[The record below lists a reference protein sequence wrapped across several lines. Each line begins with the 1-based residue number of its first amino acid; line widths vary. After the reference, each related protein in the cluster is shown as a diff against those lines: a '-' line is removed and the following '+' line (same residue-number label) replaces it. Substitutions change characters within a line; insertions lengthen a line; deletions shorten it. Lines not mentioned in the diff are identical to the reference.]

1 MASFLALCAQESIVV
16 QTVDAAVKKA
26 LSEST
31 VQKVP
36 TGNSAQAKDARREL
50 LAAVLWVR
58 HTATGFDDAWQVI
71 SPQMQNTLKDLYP
84 LSANVASSPDGWK
97 RAIASAL
104 TINVAPPLAAQP
116 QVPQAAQP
124 QTGVPGG
131 PQTSQGRKKTSQ
143 PLQAAP
149 AAAVAPHSLSPG
161 PPSAGMSVPPPQG
174 AGSGAGGASVRELWT
189 TQSPFLP
196 PAGYKSPTVQ
206 ALVAAI
212 PTKRISHFYR
222 ESAFEGT
229 AMSQYTKAYTAA
241 STQGGVHPEPMDNPL
256 FVHRC
261 SIRYTGAAQVVPRR
275 DGKALGFMVAWDSRS
290 FYEGQTLEMY
300 DMRIRIL
307 SEQWEPVY
315 AALKS
320 EQSVPLSLI
329 DPFLDRIDE
338 MLKKRV
344 AEAEREMEH
353 LGPAAHEIIA
363 GCHRQAEEFSAL
375 RRTYAE
381 TLKRRIALD
390 VANLRK
396 AALVSNA
403 YYCNLVAPAMS
414 ILISG
419 NVDENDVD
427 ALVEETICGAQ
438 SAKRSKTDGAASKV
452 SVSSVSAQPSSVQI
466 APTQAYPPAW
476 YGGSVPI
483 LPPWAGPPVGYGM
496 PGNPLWGGPPTAQQV
511 VVPYQ
516 QAGAPPPSGQGG
528 ASGPATGM
536 GSQTAPQLA
545 QLSGSKGAA
554 ALLGPPGSGTAGLT
568 GVKQALV
575 CQPGSADVIGSNLA
589 VIQPG
594 RYGIRGFL
602 CKRCAPASHFKFE
615 CPKRYAETLLEPCPG
630 FDDQGTRVP
639 GAWYGGQLTQQARD
653 AWKDYI
659 RRHNLVASR
668 EASGRTPAF

>member
-50 LAAVLWVR
+50 LAAVLWGR

-71 SPQMQNTLKDLYP
+71 SPQMQITLKDLYP

-131 PQTSQGRKKTSQ
+131 PQTSQVRKKTSQ

-275 DGKALGFMVAWDSRS
+275 DGKALGFIVAWDSRS
-290 FYEGQTLEMY
+290 F
-300 DMRIRIL
+300 
-307 SEQWEPVY
+307 
-315 AALKS
+315 
-320 EQSVPLSLI
+320 
-329 DPFLDRIDE
+329 
-338 MLKKRV
+338 
-344 AEAEREMEH
+344 
-353 LGPAAHEIIA
+353 
-363 GCHRQAEEFSAL
+363 
-375 RRTYAE
+375 
-381 TLKRRIALD
+381 
-390 VANLRK
+390 
-396 AALVSNA
+396 
-403 YYCNLVAPAMS
+403 
-414 ILISG
+414 
-419 NVDENDVD
+419 
-427 ALVEETICGAQ
+427 
-438 SAKRSKTDGAASKV
+438 
-452 SVSSVSAQPSSVQI
+452 
-466 APTQAYPPAW
+466 
-476 YGGSVPI
+476 
-483 LPPWAGPPVGYGM
+483 
-496 PGNPLWGGPPTAQQV
+496 
-511 VVPYQ
+511 
-516 QAGAPPPSGQGG
+516 
-528 ASGPATGM
+528 
-536 GSQTAPQLA
+536 
-545 QLSGSKGAA
+545 
-554 ALLGPPGSGTAGLT
+554 
-568 GVKQALV
+568 
-575 CQPGSADVIGSNLA
+575 
-589 VIQPG
+589 
-594 RYGIRGFL
+594 
-602 CKRCAPASHFKFE
+602 
-615 CPKRYAETLLEPCPG
+615 
-630 FDDQGTRVP
+630 
-639 GAWYGGQLTQQARD
+639 
-653 AWKDYI
+653 
-659 RRHNLVASR
+659 
-668 EASGRTPAF
+668 